1 MKKNFGKLS
10 HLLALKLTA
19 IFLIPSV
26 LWIILSDKFV
36 LQFFQDARL
45 VTEIQTY
52 KGWFYVVVIAIL
64 LYWYSLRVYK
74 RQHKREQD
82 LANSERKN
90 WSLLEYAGLSI
101 GYFNLQGEC
110 VLINKKGCEYL
121 EEEPENLVGK
131 SVFELFGEDTG
142 QKFYERIQYASDK
155 KIVKT
160 YEDEININ
168 TSMLW
173 FSSTFAPIADSDGKI
188 SGIQIIS
195 ADMTEYKKA
204 EKELR
209 ESEARWQ
216 FALEGTGDGVW
227 DWDMKGDSV
236 YYSKRWKEMLGFEDF
251 EIGTSLNEWNKRIH
265 PDDKKRAYAELD
277 KHIKGDAP
285 FYASEHRV
293 LCKDGNYK
301 WVLDRGK
308 IISYTGSGKPERM
321 IGTHSDISTR
331 KTYENAI
338 IESEIKFKNL
348 YNSMIEGVALHELI
362 FNSDMEAV
370 DYKVIDVNPAFENIL
385 GISKEQ
391 VIEKASGEAYGVS
404 EPPYLNKY
412 KKVALSGKAERFET
426 YFKDMD
432 KYFKISVFSTAKNK
446 FATIFE
452 DITLRKKTSD
462 ALEKQMEIFEK
473 IINNIPVIIGFIEKD
488 GGIAMVNSHMEKVF
502 GWTFEEIKNH
512 PDIFSEWYPDPET
525 KKNVMKYINTADGMF
540 KEFQSRRKDGKLLD
554 TLFANVLLSDGRRIG
569 IGLDMTEKKKQ
580 EKELHEAEGRL
591 KLAIKASN
599 VGLWDWDLVTNEV
612 HFSPEWK
619 SQIGY
624 NDNEIE
630 NRFDEWE
637 KRLHPDDV
645 SRTLNHIKAFLNEP
659 WPDYSNEFRLKH
671 KDGSYRWILVR
682 ADLICDHNGKP
693 VQMLGSHIDITE
705 MKQTQV
711 TLQNS
716 EERYRRIVETARE
729 GIWLIDKDSVTT
741 FVNQSL
747 LDMLGY
753 AREEMIGKLFYSFMD
768 SDDIALAKQ
777 SIQRR
782 KAGMAEQHEFKFKKK
797 NNTFIWTLINIA
809 PILNSDLKYS
819 GSLAMLSDITELK
832 TSIANLEASR
842 SELRALIRY
851 IDDLIEEE
859 RTQLSRDIHDELGQL
874 LTVLK
879 IRLSFIEEDV
889 KEIIPDKKEVD
900 AKFLDVNNLI
910 DSAVK
915 NVNDILSRLRPETLD
930 KVGLEASLETL
941 SADFSRNTG
950 IATQLR
956 ILSPDISLGSK
967 KDLAVYRIIQEAL
980 TNIARHADASKAEL
994 LLEKSHNRFRLRI
1007 SDNGH
1012 GIKKAKKTT
1021 KVHYGLIGMRERA
1034 LSIGGILNIDSDTEG
1049 TRIQMD
1055 IPL

>member
-277 KHIKGDAP
+277 KHIKGDTP

-412 KKVALSGKAERFET
+412 KKVALTGKAERFET